1 MAQFT
6 QFHLDACPSNSTGLS
21 EDCSCDK
28 EAEHYL
34 ALAKWSFG
42 LFLFEFLG
50 GLFSGSIALVSD
62 SLHVLLDGT
71 ENIVSAIVSKLSRKH
86 QNEKKMRTIGGR
98 ISALLLLIA
107 GGVIV
112 HEGWE
117 RIITPHE
124 VEWYMAAIATVGL
137 LVNLLQ
143 MYLHQGVAKEHRNQ
157 THFWQSRHLWSDI
170 FASIAVIVGGL
181 IMSVSGGLYWIDG
194 VLSIGIG
201 ILIMILTCAKILGVE
216 VHSHNHGHGHGDHAG
231 HNHGPGCNH
240 H

>member
-1 MAQFT
+1 MAHN
-6 QFHLDACPSNSTGLS
+6 HLDACPSVASGLS
-21 EDCSCDK
+21 KDCSCDK
-28 EAEHYL
+28 EVIHYL
-34 ALAKWSFG
+34 KLAKISFG
-42 LFLFEFLG
+42 LFLFELIG
-50 GLFSGSIALVSD
+50 GLFSGSMALVSD

-71 ENIVSAIVSKLSRKH
+71 ENIVSVIVSKLSRKH
-86 QNEKKMRTIGGR
+86 ENEKKMRMIGGR
-98 ISALLLLIA
+98 VSALLLLIA

-124 VEWYMAAIATVGL
+124 VEWYMAVIATVGL

-170 FASIAVIVGGL
+170 SASIAVIVGGL

-194 VLSIGIG
+194 VLAVGVG
-201 ILIMILTCAKILGVE
+201 ILIMTLTGLRLLGVE
-216 VHSHNHGHGHGDHAG
+216 VHSHSHGHGHE
-231 HNHGPGCNH
+231 CNH
-240 H
+240 KH

>member
-1 MAQFT
+1 MAHN
-6 QFHLDACPSNSTGLS
+6 HLDACPSVASGLS

-28 EAEHYL
+28 EVIHYL
-34 ALAKWSFG
+34 KLAKISFG
-42 LFLFEFLG
+42 LFLFELIG
-50 GLFSGSIALVSD
+50 GLFSGSMALVSD

-71 ENIVSAIVSKLSRKH
+71 ENIVSVIVSKLSRKH
-86 QNEKKMRTIGGR
+86 ENEKKMRMIGGR
-98 ISALLLLIA
+98 VSALLLLIA

-124 VEWYMAAIATVGL
+124 VEWYMAVIATVGL

-170 FASIAVIVGGL
+170 SASIAVIVGGL

-201 ILIMILTCAKILGVE
+201 ILIMTLTGLKLLGVE
-216 VHSHNHGHGHGDHAG
+216 VHSHNHEHGSECGHKH
-231 HNHGPGCNH
+231 
-240 H
+240 